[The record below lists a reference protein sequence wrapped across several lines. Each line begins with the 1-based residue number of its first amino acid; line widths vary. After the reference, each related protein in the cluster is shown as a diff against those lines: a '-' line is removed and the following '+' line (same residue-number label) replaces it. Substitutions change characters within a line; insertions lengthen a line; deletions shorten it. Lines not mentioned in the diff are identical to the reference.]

1 MLLNVT
7 QQNTPSMRK
16 KEATWR
22 ARGEW
27 QMKLYKKRM
36 SCVATF
42 IYVLLLPLSRKH
54 QLWCLTMYDD
64 FDDLIYQWFKPS
76 VCLGVIILQYYEFR
90 GIVVD
95 CFPVHT
101 QMYFEYKRRQ
111 TKEINMFWPLENSN
125 TNFHSSFFSFLIMS
139 ECESKWLVYCR
150 FFQFF
155 FAERLLIYFS
165 ASQWMQ
171 LYTHNNYCNCNFVV
185 GFCHFIQRSKC

>member
-7 QQNTPSMRK
+7 QQNTPSMRR

-76 VCLGVIILQYYEFR
+76 VCLGVVILHNTTNLG

-101 QMYFEYKRRQ
+101 QMYFEYKKRQ

-125 TNFHSSFFSFLIMS
+125 ANFHFSFFSFLVMS
-139 ECESKWLVYCR
+139 ECESKWLVYRR

-155 FAERLLIYFS
+155 LRWTLAHLFFS
-165 ASQWMQ
+165 VPMDAT
-171 LYTHNNYCNCNFVV
+171 LY
-185 GFCHFIQRSKC
+185 S